1 MAKKSIAKKRRKRN
15 RKKWVVTPQAP
26 LCALGEVLRIREVFQ
41 PLHDT
46 VSIPQKTVV
55 YRPTDKLVFVVLG
68 MLSGAETVSEIQSK
82 VRPDRGLLAAF
93 GYSRCADASVIQ
105 QTLDASTEATVAS
118 LEAALSEVRLKQGQG
133 RDVSSVGQERV
144 HVDIDVSPLPIGK
157 HAEGSKKGYIAKRQN
172 TYTRQLARWVCGDTQ
187 EIFSQELY
195 AGDTRS
201 DAVFKPMLGKLE
213 TVFRLDTVEK
223 RGRVRLR
230 FDAGF
235 GTDANINYAL
245 WRGYPLIGKMYASRR
260 IQKLVATVEEWV
272 SVPTR
277 KGIKGREAGWVKQPH
292 RYARRTVQVAVR
304 TPKKDGTW
312 SYAVLV
318 STDTTAALGDL
329 VLEYDRRSGAPE
341 SSFSQD
347 YQALSLRKYR
357 KAGFIAQQVLL
368 LLAELAHNLM
378 IWMKTW
384 FTEAVETPEN
394 ATEPT
399 QNAHR
404 KTREMLQSRGLKRLR
419 RDILAIPGKVCF
431 NGEKVVGIRIN
442 PLYPMITHVST
453 ACKALFQ
460 QYEMLVLLDKT

>member
-1 MAKKSIAKKRRKRN
+1 MAKKSIAKNRKKRN
-15 RKKWVVTPQAP
+15 RKKWVVSPQVP
-26 LCALGEVLRIREVFQ
+26 LCALGEVLRVREVFQ
-41 PLHDT
+41 PIHDT
-46 VSIPQKTVV
+46 MSLPQKTVV

-68 MLSGAETVSEIQSK
+68 MLSGAETVSEIQTK
-82 VRPDRGLLAAF
+82 VRPDRGLLGAF
-93 GYSRCADASVIQ
+93 GYQRCADASVIQ

-118 LEAALSEVRLKQGQG
+118 LEVALGEVRLKQGRRCQ
-133 RDVSSVGQERV
+133 VSLASEDEIG
-144 HVDIDVSPLPIGK
+144 VDIDLSSLPIGK
-157 HAEGSKKGYIAKRQN
+157 HAEGSEKGYVAKKPN
-172 TYTRQLARWVCGDTQ
+172 TYTRQLARMVCGETQ
-187 EIFSQELY
+187 EIFTQRLY
-195 AGDTRS
+195 PGKTNS
-201 DAVFKPMLGKLE
+201 DAVFKPMLSKLE
-213 TVFRLDTVEK
+213 TVLTLDTVEK
-223 RGRVRLR
+223 RSRVRLR

-245 WRGYPLIGKMYASRR
+245 WRGYRLIGKMYNSRR
-260 IQKLVATVEEWV
+260 IQKLVATVEAWV
-272 SVPTR
+272 SLPTR
-277 KGIKGREAGWVKQPH
+277 KGVRGREVGWVKHPH

-318 STDTTAALGDL
+318 STDLTAPLEDL

-341 SSFSQD
+341 NSFCQD

-357 KAGFIAQQVLL
+357 KASFIAQQVLI

-378 IWMKTW
+378 IWMKAW
-384 FTEAVETPEN
+384 FIEAMETLEETSEKTE
-394 ATEPT
+394 
-399 QNAHR
+399 NAHR
-404 KTREMLQSRGLKRLR
+404 KATEMLENRGLKRLR

-431 NGEKVVGIRIN
+431 QGKKVVGIRIN

>member
-1 MAKKSIAKKRRKRN
+1 MAKRSIARKRKKHN
-15 RKKWVVTPQAP
+15 RKKWVITPQAP
-26 LCALGEVLRIREVFQ
+26 LCALGEVLRVREVFQ
-41 PLHDT
+41 PIHDT

-93 GYSRCADASVIQ
+93 GYQRCADASVIQ
-105 QTLDASTEATVAS
+105 QTLDASTQATVVS
-118 LEAALSEVRLKQGQG
+118 LEVALAEVRLKQG
-133 RDVSSVGQERV
+133 RRPRVSDEGQEELR
-144 HVDIDVSPLPIGK
+144 VDIDVSPLPIGK
-157 HAEGSKKGYIAKRQN
+157 HAEGSKKGYIAKKQN

-195 AGDTRS
+195 AGNTRS
-201 DAVFKPMLGKLE
+201 AAVFKPMLGKLE
-213 TVFRLDTVEK
+213 TALRLDTVEK
-223 RGRVRLR
+223 RRHVRLR

-245 WRGYPLIGKMYASRR
+245 WRGYHLIGKIYASRR
-260 IQKLVATVEEWV
+260 IQKLVASVEAWE
-272 SVPTR
+272 SLPTR
-277 KGIKGREAGWVKQPH
+277 KGVKGREAGWVKHPH
-292 RYARRTVQVAVR
+292 RYARQTVQVAVR

-318 STDTTAALGDL
+318 STDTTAALKDL
-329 VLEYDRRSGAPE
+329 VLEYDKRSGAPE

-384 FTEAVETPEN
+384 FIAALETPED
-394 ATEPT
+394 ASEHIK
-399 QNAHR
+399 NAHR
-404 KTREMLQSRGLKRLR
+404 KTTEMLQSRGLKRLR
-419 RDILAIPGKVCF
+419 RDLFALTGKVCF
-431 NGEKVVGIRIN
+431 EGEKVVGIRIN
-442 PLYPMITHVST
+442 PLCPMITHVST
-453 ACKALFQ
+453 ACNALFQ

>member
-1 MAKKSIAKKRRKRN
+1 MAKRSIARKRKKHN
-15 RKKWVVTPQAP
+15 RKNWVVSPQAP
-26 LCALGEVLRIREVFQ
+26 LCALGEVLSVREVFQ
-41 PLHDT
+41 PIHDL
-46 VSIPQKTVV
+46 VNIPQKTVV
-55 YRPTDKLVFVVLG
+55 YRPTDKLVFLVLG

-93 GYSRCADASVIQ
+93 GYQRCADASVIQ
-105 QTLDASTEATVAS
+105 QTLDAATESTVAS
-118 LEAALSEVRLKQGQG
+118 LEVALAEMRLKQGHRRQ
-133 RDVSSVGQERV
+133 VSLASEDEIG
-144 HVDIDVSPLPIGK
+144 VDIDLSSLPIGK
-157 HAEGSKKGYIAKRQN
+157 HAEGSEKGYVAKKPN
-172 TYTRQLARWVCGDTQ
+172 TYTRQLARMVCGETQ
-187 EIFSQELY
+187 EIFTQGLY
-195 AGDTRS
+195 PGKTNS
-201 DAVFKPMLGKLE
+201 DAVFKPMLSKLE
-213 TVFRLDTVEK
+213 TVLELDTVEK
-223 RGRVRLR
+223 RSRVRLR

-245 WRGYPLIGKMYASRR
+245 WRGYRLIGKMYNSRR
-260 IQKLVATVEEWV
+260 IQKLVATVEDWV
-272 SVPTR
+272 SLPTR
-277 KGIKGREAGWVKQPH
+277 KGIKGRSAGWVKQPH
-292 RYARRTVQVAVR
+292 RYGRRTVQVAVR

-318 STDTTAALGDL
+318 STDLTATLAAL

-341 SSFSQD
+341 NSFCQD

-357 KAGFIAQQVLL
+357 KASFIAQQVLL

-384 FTEAVETPEN
+384 FIEAVETPE
-394 ATEPT
+394 AASEKTK
-399 QNAHR
+399 NAHR
-404 KTREMLQSRGLKRLR
+404 KAREMLQSRGLKRLR

-431 NGEKVVGIRIN
+431 QGKKVVGIRIN